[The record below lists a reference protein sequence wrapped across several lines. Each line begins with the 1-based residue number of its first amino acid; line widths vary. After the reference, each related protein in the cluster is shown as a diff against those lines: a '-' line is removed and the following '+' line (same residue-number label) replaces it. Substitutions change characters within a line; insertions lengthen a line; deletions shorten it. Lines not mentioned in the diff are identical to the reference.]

1 MACSSGPEGE
11 YRRSAA
17 GHDVVSPT
25 KHWGTAPASRGN
37 SDSMLTVA
45 LASGMSVFFMPA
57 TGRRYLDTTAARR
70 MMNCRDLILGDS
82 GRGRRPS
89 NARLAGQLFRCFL
102 SSLAL
107 LPFVPVSGP
116 AQANYYNT
124 DAGRPVRV
132 EDAQVLALHALEL
145 YLGPVMFERM
155 AGSLGV
161 VAKPGAAYGLV
172 PRTQLQFT
180 VPIVYDR
187 KRAGVAGLDISAL
200 AALRG
205 ESGAMPA
212 VAARVGVLLPAGGF
226 GPAMTYTSVKAIAT
240 RTLPWGRL
248 HLNGQYTF
256 GNDDTLSV
264 AADRARSA
272 NGLSRWWAGATMDRA
287 FPLKSLLLNAS
298 VFHERPLETDAAGLW
313 RGESGLRYQLSSS
326 LVLDGAVGLRLDTS
340 HRSWSFALG
349 LSRVAATGGLLPGM
363 GVWRRR

>member
-1 MACSSGPEGE
+1 
-11 YRRSAA
+11 
-17 GHDVVSPT
+17 
-25 KHWGTAPASRGN
+25 
-37 SDSMLTVA
+37 
-45 LASGMSVFFMPA
+45 
-57 TGRRYLDTTAARR
+57 
-70 MMNCRDLILGDS
+70 MNCRGLILEDS
-82 GRGRRPS
+82 ERGRRPS

-102 SSLAL
+102 SSLAV

-132 EDAQVLALHALEL
+132 EDAQVLALHALDL
-145 YLGPVMFERM
+145 YLAPVVFERV

-172 PRTQLQFT
+172 PRTQLQLI
-180 VPIVYDR
+180 VPVVYDGTGSR
-187 KRAGVAGLDISAL
+187 KRAGVAGVDVSAL
-200 AALRG
+200 AAVRG

-212 VAARVGVLLPAGGF
+212 IATRVGVLLPAGGF
-226 GPAMTYTSVKAIAT
+226 GPATTYTSVKAIAT

-264 AADRARSA
+264 AADRGASA
-272 NGLSRWWAGATMDRA
+272 NGLSRWWAGAALDRA
-287 FPLKSLLLNAS
+287 FPLQSLLLNAS
-298 VFHERPLETDAAGLW
+298 VFFDRPLETDAAGLW
-313 RGESGLRYQLSSS
+313 RGEGGLRYQLSSS
-326 LVLDGAVGLRLDTS
+326 LVLDGAVGLRLDS
-340 HRSWSFALG
+340 SERSWSFALG